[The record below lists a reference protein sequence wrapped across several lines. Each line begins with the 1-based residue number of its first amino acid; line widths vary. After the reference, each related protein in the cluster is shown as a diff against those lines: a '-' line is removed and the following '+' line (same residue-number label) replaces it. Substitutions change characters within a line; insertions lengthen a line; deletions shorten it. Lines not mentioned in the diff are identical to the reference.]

1 MLLPDWEWWDS
12 VCTFL
17 SCLAESKLN
26 GWTDLLFTGDGE
38 AFNVCFSFSS
48 RCESSAEM
56 FYRSGNSLRQYLHM
70 PGQIWV
76 LAFALDSLWLER
88 HGTLEKKETLPCSTH
103 SDTTFAGES
112 SLPVHRSWAVVSKHL
127 E

>member
-1 MLLPDWEWWDS
+1 VLLPDWEWWDS

-26 GWTDLLFTGDGE
+26 GRTDLLFTGDGE
-38 AFNVCFSFSS
+38 AFNVCFSFGS

-56 FYRSGNSLRQYLHM
+56 FYRSGNSLRRYLHM

-88 HGTLEKKETLPCSTH
+88 HGTLEKKKHYLVLPILIRLSQGNLHYRFIDPGRWCQST
-103 SDTTFAGES
+103 
-112 SLPVHRSWAVVSKHL
+112 
-127 E
+127 